1 MYKKGTSLSLSGKND
16 VSTSGFFPGFFFF
29 SGTTEEKKNI
39 TLKERVAHR
48 DITSHC
54 SANKFVYD
62 NKNSL
67 GFPLPSSSSSSSRL
81 NDNAEEGFNLA
92 FFCFR
97 FEDSL

>member
-29 SGTTEEKKNI
+29 SGTTEEKKI
-39 TLKERVAHR
+39 ILKERVTHR
-48 DITSHC
+48 DITSYC
-54 SANKFVYD
+54 SANKYVYD
-62 NKNSL
+62 NENSL

-81 NDNAEEGFNLA
+81 NDNADEGFNLA